1 MGLMAQFVDRLGVMY
16 GGKLVEDG
24 ERYDTFKEPLHPY
37 TKVLIESLPT
47 FDRDAKLIKIPGQPH
62 SPLAPPPGCV
72 FHPRCPSRMP
82 QCSSIVPKLLEY
94 RAGRKV
100 ACLLYE
106 PATIG
111 ASASANEDER

>member
-1 MGLMAQFVDRLGVMY
+1 
-16 GGKLVEDG
+16 
-24 ERYDTFKEPLHPY
+24 
-37 TKVLIESLPT
+37 
-47 FDRDAKLIKIPGQPH
+47 
-62 SPLAPPPGCV
+62 
-72 FHPRCPSRMP
+72 MP